1 MYLLLNRPATFCPKR
16 IVLCVKSSVLCCIF
30 YILLVYLSPQ
40 KNSTEDS
47 LKKAVAEG
55 RQRARVAAQRGKS
68 MEELGTSKVTRLP
81 AISKSSEQ
89 LDTLGSLTGPV
100 GFNGDK
106 RNVPVFPDA
115 RQAQGQGRDTRPGYV
130 TQQSAEPESVRVTQG
145 QTSDPTQR
153 RSSLKNHSDPEEDP
167 AAVTRNSSRSTSP
180 TSPSSCRVRGLSG
193 PHGPLSNT
201 PTSSRPPSEST
212 PPSPRG
218 LESSECESKSTSPS
232 PTQTR
237 PPSESRSISR

>member
-1 MYLLLNRPATFCPKR
+1 MYLLLYRPATLCPKR
-16 IVLCVKSSVLCCIF
+16 MVLCVESSVPCCIF

-40 KNSTEDS
+40 KDSTEDS

-68 MEELGTSKVTRLP
+68 MEELGTSKTTRLP

-89 LDTLGSLTGPV
+89 LDTLRSLAGPIA
-100 GFNGDK
+100 FNEEK
-106 RNVPVFPDA
+106 RNVSVFPDT
-115 RQAQGQGRDTRPGYV
+115 RQAQGQEGDTRPGHV

-145 QTSDPTQR
+145 QPPNETQR
-153 RSSLKNHSDPEEDP
+153 RSSLKNHPQPRDDPS
-167 AAVTRNSSRSTSP
+167 AVSTNSSRSASP
-180 TSPSSCRVRGLSG
+180 TSPSSCRVRVLSG
-193 PHGPLSNT
+193 PHSPVSTT
-201 PTSSRPPSEST
+201 PTSSRPPSESS

-218 LESSECESKSTSPS
+218 PECSERESKSTSSS

-237 PPSESRSISR
+237 PPNESRSISR